1 MDNTG
6 RTFGALIC
14 IDGEALQYLI
24 SSQVVI
30 LVIFGPIFGYLSDKK
45 GPILILRIS
54 MIFCAIGTTTLFFFT
69 EDTVGFMLSF
79 LITSIGATGQG
90 VSYDPLLMDIY
101 GIRESVII
109 GSVNGLAGIFAEIIT
124 TLLAFVIPFFY
135 PDKELITPYKIFFLI
150 GTVLNAI
157 GFVVFLFEKNEKFD
171 YEVDT
176 TTLDSLVDG
185 ESLADT
191 GTIKNI

>member
-1 MDNTG
+1 M
-6 RTFGALIC
+6 
-14 IDGEALQYLI
+14 
-24 SSQVVI
+24 I